1 MRSSRL
7 NVRKGFTLIELLVV
21 IAIIAILIGLLL
33 PAVQK
38 VRSAASG
45 MSCLNNLK
53 QMGIA
58 LHNFENSNGRL
69 PPLVGGWGS
78 TQFAKFYGPVFCL
91 ILPQLEQQNLV
102 ADMTNANNNGGTTY
116 AWWGGVNG
124 DNPYSHP
131 IKSFRCPSDPSD
143 TNGVSTNTGWGTTS
157 YGINAQVFGSANL
170 NGTLTAWDAGRKI
183 ENIPDGSSN
192 TIMITD
198 KYANC
203 AASLVNGGGQTSN
216 LWGVQWSPWYPIF
229 QCDQTG
235 GGSSYVGNQ
244 PNGMFQSLPSPTV
257 CDPYR
262 ASTPHSSGI
271 QVILADGSARLV
283 SNNVS
288 QTTWWYA
295 CCPIDGVALGTDW

>member
-1 MRSSRL
+1 MRLSRH
-7 NVRKGFTLIELLVV
+7 NGKKGFTLIELLVV

-38 VRSAASG
+38 VRAAASG
-45 MSCLNNLK
+45 MSCMNNLK
-53 QMGIA
+53 QMGLA
-58 LHNFENSNGRL
+58 LHNFEGSAARL

-78 TQFAKFYGPVFCL
+78 SQYSLIWGPVFCF

-102 ADMTNANNNGGTTY
+102 NDMFNAGNANQTY
-116 AWWGGVNG
+116 AWWGGVNN
-124 DNPYSHP
+124 DNPYSKP

-143 TNGVSTNTGWGTTS
+143 TNGVSSNTGWGTTS
-157 YGINAQVFGSANL
+157 YGINAQVFGACNL
-170 NGTLTAWDAGRKI
+170 NGNLTAWDAGRKI
-183 ENIPDGSSN
+183 ETIPDGSSN
-192 TIMITD
+192 TIMIAD

-203 AASLVNGGGQTSN
+203 AASIVNGGGQTSN

-244 PNGMFQSLPSPTV
+244 PNGMFQSMPSPTA

-262 ASTPHSSGI
+262 ASTPHAAGI
-271 QVILADGSARLV
+271 QVLLGDASCRV
-283 SNNVS
+283 VNNSVS
-288 QTTWWYA
+288 QTTWWLA
-295 CCPIDGVALGTDW
+295 CCPIDGLALGSDW